1 MTRNRVVWR
10 SSAEPLFLAAV
21 SRRRPACEAVR
32 RALHTAILLLLLGL
46 VRLVGNP
53 RWRAAV
59 IGVGLII
66 PGLIVRNIV
75 GDVIL
80 LPGLMTLFYSP
91 LLPGEPHEVRARR
104 ARLRRELAA
113 YSSPAHRR
121 DLEAI
126 LDRYPDG
133 ETGELRA
140 ILASQTLSEGR
151 LRNPGMGPY

>member
-10 SSAEPLFLAAV
+10 SSAEPLFLAAL
-21 SRRRPACEAVR
+21 SRRRPLSLAVR
-32 RALHTAILLLLLGL
+32 GALRTAFLLLLLGL
-46 VRLVGNP
+46 VRLAGNP

-66 PGLIVRNIV
+66 PGLIARNIV
-75 GDVIL
+75 GHVIL

-91 LLPGEPHEVRARR
+91 FLPGESHEVRTRHAH
-104 ARLRRELAA
+104 LRRELGT

-140 ILASQTLSEGR
+140 ILASQTPATAH